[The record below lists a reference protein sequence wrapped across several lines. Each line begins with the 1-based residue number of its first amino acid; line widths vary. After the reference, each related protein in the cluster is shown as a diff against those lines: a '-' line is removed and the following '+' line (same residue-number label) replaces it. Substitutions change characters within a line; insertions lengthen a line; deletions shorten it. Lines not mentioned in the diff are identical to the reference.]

1 MIHDRQPGTDCPYCS
16 ARITSWPEK
25 MPVHGCERCLRPL
38 YIRPARI
45 SRPRIYR
52 ILPLFSLAKQAT
64 AIAALA
70 ILVAMALNMVSIRAI
85 YAAVIITFF
94 VHGSMD
100 LADGF
105 LARKSGIDRSWNKLT
120 QPGKVPLQ
128 AAIKMLAGAL
138 LIAASLFGVATIL
151 FR

>member
-1 MIHDRQPGTDCPYCS
+1 MIHDRPPGTECPYCS
-16 ARITSWPEK
+16 GRITSWPEN
-25 MPVHGCERCLRPL
+25 MPVHGCARCLRPL
-38 YIRPARI
+38 YIRPARL

-52 ILPLFSLAKQAT
+52 ISPLFNLAKQAT
-64 AIAALA
+64 ALAALA
-70 ILVAMALNMVSIRAI
+70 ILAAMALNLVSIGAI
-85 YAAVIITFF
+85 YGAVIVTFF

-120 QPGKVPLQ
+120 QPGKVGFQ
-128 AAIKMLAGAL
+128 AAIKMIAGAL

-151 FR
+151 IR